1 MAGAGRFPNSRPR
14 ALKCKKGTVV
24 EYALRDINTP
34 MGVSTYRTALPD
46 AMAGVLPSIEALTE
60 ELRSLQN
67 DDQDDLEPD
76 R

>member
-1 MAGAGRFPNSRPR
+1 
-14 ALKCKKGTVV
+14 
-24 EYALRDINTP
+24 